1 MFTHRH
7 HPNPSS
13 EEEGLFVSVIPP
25 ADLSEAEAANELMR
39 LARQIAKHNKLYH
52 TEDSPE
58 ISDADYD
65 ALVRRNNELEEAFP
79 HLVRDDSPNRMIGA
93 AVAASPLSKV
103 KHEQRMMSLDN
114 GFSDEDIAEWLARV
128 RRFLNLPE
136 DAPVAV
142 TAEDKIDGLS
152 CSLRYEKGELVLAA
166 TRGDGQVGEDVT
178 ANVRMISDI
187 PQSLRSSRAQSRDG
201 DAGTG
206 VSNSLDTN
214 GTSPPVP
221 DLFEIR
227 GEVYVAKAD
236 FAGLNERLMDEGRAD
251 AEAKGVEFDPD
262 KIRQFANPRNAAAGS
277 LRQKDANITAKRPLK
292 FWAHG
297 WGVHSELPGET
308 ALDVMKAIESWGV
321 PVSPLVQRFETLD
334 EMLAHYRHIEAER
347 ADMPYDIDGVV
358 YKVDRLDWQQRLGF
372 VAKSPRWAI
381 AHKFPAEQAQTTLES
396 IDIQVGRT
404 GKLTPVGRLKP
415 VTVGGVVVSNVT
427 LHNRD
432 EIGRLGVRP
441 GDRVVIQRAGDVIP
455 QVVENLTR
463 DEEREP
469 WHFPDHCPECGS
481 EAVAEEG
488 EVDVRC
494 TGGLICPAQRFQR
507 LAHFVS
513 RGALDIDGLGEKSIA
528 EFIEAGWLESPADIF
543 RLHEHR
549 AEILAREGWQ
559 EKSVD
564 NLLAAVEKKRQPD
577 AARLL
582 FGLGIRHIGT
592 VTARDLLKNFRTLE
606 KVQEIADLAIQSE
619 QYRSSRAQSR
629 DGAAEEGVSTSLDTN
644 GEGGEG
650 VSTSLD
656 TNGSEREKNE
666 AGDAAWAEIISI
678 DGVGPTVAQA
688 LADFFHEPHNRAV
701 WEDLLGEVSP
711 PDYIVETRESA
722 VSGKTIVFTGKLETM
737 SRDEAK
743 TQAEALGAKA
753 SGSVSAKTDLVVA
766 GPGAGSKAKKA
777 AELGIEVIDEAAWAE
792 IVKAAG

>member
-1 MFTHRH
+1 M
-7 HPNPSS
+7 
-13 EEEGLFVSVIPP
+13 SVIPP